1 MTPEAPK
8 EILAHDLSG
17 PIRAESSAFAPVA
30 PDAQTAP
37 KAETPQV
44 ALAPIDRSL
53 GSLAMKAIK
62 TPRAED
68 LIAYPGMPV
77 GC

>member
-1 MTPEAPK
+1 MSPEAPK
-8 EILAHDLSG
+8 EIVAHDLSG
-17 PIRAESSAFAPVA
+17 PVLAESPVT
-30 PDAQTAP
+30 PDTQTAP
-37 KAETPQV
+37 QAEAPQV
-44 ALAPIDRSL
+44 ALAPIDCSL